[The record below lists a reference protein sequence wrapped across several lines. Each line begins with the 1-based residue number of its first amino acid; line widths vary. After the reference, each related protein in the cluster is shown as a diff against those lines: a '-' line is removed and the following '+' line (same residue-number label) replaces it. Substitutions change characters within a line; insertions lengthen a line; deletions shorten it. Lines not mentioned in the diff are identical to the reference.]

1 MLLYI
6 WITKRKGGVFMNK
19 KIFIVFVA
27 FLIVTILAICVF
39 EKVSYS
45 KKGGD
50 TVGCTFKNNKIY
62 DTKIISCS
70 TQEYVNTVN
79 TAMQNM
85 KDMELSNKSIILENE
100 EEENKENKPTL
111 ENKPKSISTKVTEK
125 ETQDELI
132 QNASPS
138 VSSEEK
144 AVSENV
150 QKVEQTDSSTDVDKN
165 VNSTNA
171 LANTTYRKVNTSIL
185 SEIIDIINSEIA
197 KDEELVAY
205 GSKAMRGNKA
215 NAYKQTSCFTYLIV
229 HDIMKG
235 KVVGNY
241 TTFTERVRNNVGAFG
256 NYYVYAEDE
265 YTYNSKGEDPRWS
278 QTLVWIYVTF

>member
-1 MLLYI
+1 
-6 WITKRKGGVFMNK
+6 MNK

-27 FLIVTILAICVF
+27 LLIVTILAICIF
-39 EKVSYS
+39 ERVSYS
-45 KKGGD
+45 KNGGD
-50 TVGCTFKNNKIY
+50 AVGCAFKNTKIY

-70 TQEYVNTVN
+70 TQKYVNTVN
-79 TAMQNM
+79 IAMQNM
-85 KDMELSNKSIILENE
+85 KDMELSNKSIVLENE
-100 EEENKENKPTL
+100 EEENKEDKPAL
-111 ENKPKSISTKVTEK
+111 DNKPKSISTKVTEK

-132 QNASPS
+132 QNVSQS
-138 VSSEEK
+138 VSSEHK

-150 QKVEQTDSSTDVDKN
+150 QKVEKTDSSTDVDKN

-205 GSKAMRGNKA
+205 GSKAMRGNKT

-265 YTYNSKGEDPRWS
+265 YTYNSKGENPRWS